1 MTKKPDGAKLFRNVR
16 TGATA
21 VQLVMRGTEPSG
33 LSEIIE
39 D

>member
-1 MTKKPDGAKLFRNVR
+1 MARNGFETCVPAH
-16 TGATA
+16 ATA

-33 LSEIIE
+33 LTEIIE